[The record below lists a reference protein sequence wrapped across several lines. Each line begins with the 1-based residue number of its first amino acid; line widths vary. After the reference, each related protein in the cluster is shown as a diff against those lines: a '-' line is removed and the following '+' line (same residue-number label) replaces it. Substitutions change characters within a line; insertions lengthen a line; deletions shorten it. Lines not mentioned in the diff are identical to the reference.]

1 MDLSVII
8 GAALTCAAGGAFPWI
23 SSEAVILGAA
33 LVLPVDQL
41 PVLVLACATG
51 QVVGKTVLYG
61 LTRWA
66 PEKLPRRAQALLAKT
81 EPWRKKK
88 KLLGAGLFSGAL
100 VSVPPFAVIT
110 LACGTLRLPSS
121 LWPRSRER
129 WGGMER
135 FFGWPCELGSVRS
148 PDGPS

>member
-66 PEKLPRRAQALLAKT
+66 PEKLPRGAQ
-81 EPWRKKK
+81 PWRKKK

-110 LACGTLRLPSS
+110 LACGTLRLPFPIFIVAAFAGTVGRYGAI
-121 LWPRSRER
+121 LW
-129 WGGMER
+129 
-135 FFGWPCELGSVRS
+135 LAVRA
-148 PDGPS
+148 GIGT

>member
-33 LVLPVDQL
+33 LVLPVGQL

-110 LACGTLRLPSS
+110 LACGTLRLPFPIFIVAAFAGTVGRYGAI
-121 LWPRSRER
+121 LW
-129 WGGMER
+129 
-135 FFGWPCELGSVRS
+135 LAVRA
-148 PDGPS
+148 GIGT

>member
-1 MDLSVII
+1 
-8 GAALTCAAGGAFPWI
+8 
-23 SSEAVILGAA
+23 
-33 LVLPVDQL
+33 
-41 PVLVLACATG
+41 VLVLACATG

-110 LACGTLRLPSS
+110 LACGTLRLPFPIFIVAAFAGTVGRYGAI
-121 LWPRSRER
+121 LW
-129 WGGMER
+129 
-135 FFGWPCELGSVRS
+135 LAVRA
-148 PDGPS
+148 GIGT